1 MPAPLLIADV
11 PWLLYRAFFS
21 LPKSIVGSDGEPV
34 NALLGTVNA
43 LLAVLEARPAR
54 AVAACMGAEE
64 AVYRVRLYPGYHA
77 QRDPMPPELARQ
89 WEKAPALLT
98 SLGWTVT
105 TDAELEADDVMF
117 SYALA
122 EVGGDRHEEENTS
135 GHESGKD
142 GGKRG
147 VVTNGHES
155 GRALLLTGDRD
166 LFQAVTDQVAVVIPG
181 KGGGD
186 PTEIGPAQV
195 RERYGIDPPLVTD
208 FIALRGDPSDG
219 LPGAPGI
226 GAKTAAELLN
236 RYGSLE
242 EVLRVAGK
250 DDSDMRLRTALA
262 LSENEDL
269 LLNFKRIATLV
280 PIDGIAHPPDRPTD
294 FAAGARM
301 ARELGMKQLA
311 TRLERMANTND

>member
-1 MPAPLLIADV
+1 
-11 PWLLYRAFFS
+11 
-21 LPKSIVGSDGEPV
+21 
-34 NALLGTVNA
+34 
-43 LLAVLEARPAR
+43 
-54 AVAACMGAEE
+54 MGAEE

>member
-21 LPKSIVGSDGEPV
+21 LPKSIVGVDGQPV

-64 AVYRVRLYPGYHA
+64 AVYRVKLYPGYHA

-89 WEKAPALLT
+89 WKKAPALLE
-98 SLGWTVT
+98 SFGWTVT

-122 EVGGDRHEEENTS
+122 ETAGGR
-135 GHESGKD
+135 D
-142 GGKRG
+142 GD
-147 VVTNGHES
+147 

-166 LFQAVTDQVAVVIPG
+166 LFQAVTDQVAVITPG
-181 KGGGD
+181 KGGE
-186 PTEIGPAQV
+186 PPNEIGPEQV
-195 RERYGIDPPLVTD
+195 HERYGIDPALVTD

-226 GAKTAAELLN
+226 GAKTAADLLN

-242 EVLRVAGK
+242 DMLKIAGA
-250 DDSDMRLRTALA
+250 DDSDMRLRTAITLG
-262 LSENEDL
+262 ENEEL
-269 LLNFKRIATLV
+269 LHTFKRIATLV
-280 PIDGIAHPPDRPTD
+280 PIDGIARPPDRPTD
-294 FAAGARM
+294 FASGARM
-301 ARELGMKQLA
+301 ARELGMRQLA
-311 TRLERMANTND
+311 TRLEKLATA

>member
-89 WEKAPALLT
+89 WEKAPALLE

-105 TDAELEADDVMF
+105 TDAELEADDVML

-122 EVGGDRHEEENTS
+122 EVGGDRHEEENTN
-135 GHESGKD
+135 GHGSGKD
-142 GGKRG
+142 GGKRS

-166 LFQAVTDQVAVVIPG
+166 LFQAVTDRVAVVIPG
-181 KGGGD
+181 KGGED

-242 EVLRVAGK
+242 EVLKIARA

-262 LSENEDL
+262 LSENEEL

-280 PIDGIAHPPDRPTD
+280 PIDGIARPPDRATD
-294 FAAGARM
+294 FAAGAL
-301 ARELGMKQLA
+301 AAKELGMKQLA
-311 TRLERMANTND
+311 ARLGRMATA